1 MLGKSVPFCLRATG
15 SLRHS
20 TLSCSAAVLA
30 RISCLLR
37 SSMYF
42 FLLFSQH
49 VLRGDISE
57 GSLYGG
63 ERESCLAVKQ
73 DWP

>member
-1 MLGKSVPFCLRATG
+1 MLGKFVPSFLRATG
-15 SLRHS
+15 PLRHS
-20 TLSCSAAVLA
+20 TVSCSAGVLA
-30 RISCLLR
+30 CISCLLR

-42 FLLFSQH
+42 FPLFSQH